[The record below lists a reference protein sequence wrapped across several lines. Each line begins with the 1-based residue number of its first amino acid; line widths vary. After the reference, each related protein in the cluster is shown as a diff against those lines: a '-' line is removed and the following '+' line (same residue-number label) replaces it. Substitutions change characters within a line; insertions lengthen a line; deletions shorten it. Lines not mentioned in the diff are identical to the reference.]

1 MSGCGQLQEVLLKL
15 VKESFGDSQYQKA
28 LDCLRC
34 LRRECVQVYS
44 VCVCVSVCMCV
55 HVCMCVCVCHYLL
68 QRSEVDIFN
77 DFVCKV
83 KGDLIGTR
91 YSSFWDCIVSG
102 ELVVMVTVS
111 CGFI

>member
-44 VCVCVSVCMCV
+44 VCVCECVCVCMCV
-55 HVCMCVCVCHYLL
+55 HVCMCVCVIICCRGRKWIFSMILCA
-68 QRSEVDIFN
+68 RS
-77 DFVCKV
+77 KV
-83 KGDLIGTR
+83 T
-91 YSSFWDCIVSG
+91 
-102 ELVVMVTVS
+102 
-111 CGFI
+111 